1 MDKTYYD
8 TATKLEQLGVD
19 REYIEGWMSGYLGNP
34 KREEQRLTEPYEA
47 GYEDGLERTTDHA
60 EDWIKK

>member
-8 TATKLEQLGVD
+8 TVTKLEQLGVD
-19 REYIEGWMSGYLGNP
+19 REYIQGWMSGYLGNP

-47 GYEDGLERTTDHA
+47 GYEDGLERTTENA
-60 EDWIKK
+60 EAWIKK